1 MSISLPSLKKF
12 HGKSVL
18 FQRLFIFVKNIS
30 VKDMS
35 GIDAG
40 KKAAAIAAVNNHIKD
55 QQIVG
60 IGSGTTVVS
69 AVQRI
74 VERVKAENLKLIC
87 IPTSFQAKQ
96 LIVDNNLTLGTLEQ
110 YPELDVAIDGADEV
124 DSNLVCIKGG
134 GGCLTQEKIVASCA
148 KEFIVI
154 ADERKDVAALG
165 TTWKKGVP
173 LEVVDLAYRPVQIH
187 IERLLGGSAKLRLA
201 TQKMGPV
208 VTDNGNFII
217 DWVFDRPGDWNQINT
232 TLKMIPGVVETG
244 LFVNMA
250 KKAYFGKA
258 DGSVQVREPQ
268 VQNNV

>member
-87 IPTSFQAKQ
+87 IPTSFQ
-96 LIVDNNLTLGTLEQ
+96 
-110 YPELDVAIDGADEV
+110 LDVAIDGADEV